1 MIELVALHMM
11 MTSVP
16 FPIGG
21 FIVIC
26 LLAGGSSA
34 LAFCFWFR
42 LGPRNWYSSPG
53 NAANSFIWN
62 NAAAHMPA
70 IASMFTGF
78 AIATSSEYGRRSS
91 DAALLKGF
99 WTSVLVLGAA
109 LAILG
114 GLAMFSIFF
123 TNRPQMLVPPPFR
136 RERPV
141 RR

>member
-1 MIELVALHMM
+1 MM

-34 LAFCFWFR
+34 FAFCFWFR
-42 LGPRNWYSSPG
+42 LGPSNWYGSPA

-62 NAAAHMPA
+62 SAATQMPA
-70 IASMFTGF
+70 IAAMLTGF
-78 AIATSSEYGRRSS
+78 AIATSSEYGRRGS

-99 WTSVLVLGAA
+99 WTFVLVLGAA

-123 TNRPQMLVPPPFR
+123 FNCPQMLVPPPFR
-136 RERPV
+136 REKPV
-141 RR
+141 RP